1 MYFRVKIYASS
12 KHTSIRV
19 DGEGLI
25 KVHIVVAPIGGN
37 ANAVMIGLIA
47 KSLNCPKSK
56 ISIVKGHRNRE
67 ELLSINGFKPEDV
80 KKILG

>member
-1 MYFRVKIYASS
+1 M
-12 KHTSIRV
+12 
-19 DGEGLI
+19 
-25 KVHIVVAPIGGN
+25 HIVVAPIGGN
-37 ANAVMIGLIA
+37 ANALMIGLIA